1 MATRLRASEILHGFD
16 RFLLSIPHWEAASG
30 QVVALLGPSGSGKST
45 FLNMLGARMVPDEGK
60 VWYAGK
66 PHKRI
71 PLVPGH
77 PRIRMVRQD
86 FGQMPYKSV
95 RDNLLEFSG
104 IRSEAAEHR
113 LVKQWM
119 KRMNLAPALTDKAKA
134 LSGGELQRLAIAQA
148 MIGQPG
154 ALLLDEPFSHLD
166 PMSKLMIQDMLREW
180 QPRSNSTVV
189 MVVHDVRDAMA
200 WADRIDVMIDGSIV
214 ESGSPQAIYENPQSE
229 AMAYAFGRVNAF
241 PVATAPETMRNNPK
255 AFVINGQ
262 CYVRPEHVTQGMIPK
277 GSKIIRTEPEGSQSL
292 NVWEDA
298 SGHAWYDMA

>member
-241 PVATAPETMRNNPK
+241 PVATAPEPMRNNPK
-255 AFVINGQ
+255 AFVIN
-262 CYVRPEHVTQGMIPK
+262 
-277 GSKIIRTEPEGSQSL
+277 
-292 NVWEDA
+292 
-298 SGHAWYDMA
+298 